1 MQQAEI
7 NALKDYNMMSFMDN
21 KEHEDAMKKK
31 APASMQKKRT
41 FGPKEVKSILPG
53 KGKMAKGHSIYEH
66 QDSDSSSFK
75 SSSFS
80 SGTPKSMSQTRPAI
94 PDV

>member
-1 MQQAEI
+1 MHEKHNSHAPGTSVAMGKDKSRKRRQQFVKMQQAEI

-31 APASMQKKRT
+31 APAAMQKKRT

-66 QDSDSSSFK
+66 
-75 SSSFS
+75 
-80 SGTPKSMSQTRPAI
+80 
-94 PDV
+94 